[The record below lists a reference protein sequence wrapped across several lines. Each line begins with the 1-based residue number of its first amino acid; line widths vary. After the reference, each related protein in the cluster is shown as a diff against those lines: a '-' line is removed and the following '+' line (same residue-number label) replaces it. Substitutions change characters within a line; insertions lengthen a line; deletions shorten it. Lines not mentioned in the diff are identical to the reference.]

1 MTRYAA
7 RANSW
12 RPQAIPVGLGLPLTT
27 YITAGTFAKLQRSSL
42 FSDISVMAR
51 VGSKGR
57 LLLLRCL
64 RPRRHR
70 APLLDRCAQEQPEEA
85 EEEEAEQLQEGGG
98 GDGGVAKKSTFILAS
113 L

>member
-1 MTRYAA
+1 M
-7 RANSW
+7 
-12 RPQAIPVGLGLPLTT
+12 I
-27 YITAGTFAKLQRSSL
+27 I

-70 APLLDRCAQEQPEEA
+70 PPLLDRCAQEQPEEA
-85 EEEEAEQLQEGGG
+85 EEEKAEQLQEGGG
-98 GDGGVAKKSTFILAS
+98 GDGGRGRTNFTYKLVA
-113 L
+113 